1 MKKGIYIINVFATF
15 WCGVLVSNISKVKN
29 NRCKTN
35 YVYIGEKP
43 SNIINFRGN
52 IKDISYVKDYDPLG
66 VYNQTKGMIES
77 PEMAYTIADCIL
89 AAKYGRKEMD
99 DEKPYSIT
107 LLGGRFWVITGTL
120 KSAKG
125 GVAHIVLK
133 KDDGQIQTIYHDK

>member
-1 MKKGIYIINVFATF
+1 MKKGIYIIIVFATF

-52 IKDISYVKDYDPLG
+52 IKDISYGKDYDPLG

-120 KSAKG
+120 KSAQG

>member
-1 MKKGIYIINVFATF
+1 MKKGIYIIIVFATF

-89 AAKYGRKEMD
+89 AAKYGRKEGSPV
-99 DEKPYSIT
+99 KPC
-107 LLGGRFWVITGTL
+107 VE
-120 KSAKG
+120 
-125 GVAHIVLK
+125 
-133 KDDGQIQTIYHDK
+133 

>member
-1 MKKGIYIINVFATF
+1 MKKGIYIIIVFATF

-52 IKDISYVKDYDPLG
+52 
-66 VYNQTKGMIES
+66 
-77 PEMAYTIADCIL
+77 
-89 AAKYGRKEMD
+89 YGRKEMD